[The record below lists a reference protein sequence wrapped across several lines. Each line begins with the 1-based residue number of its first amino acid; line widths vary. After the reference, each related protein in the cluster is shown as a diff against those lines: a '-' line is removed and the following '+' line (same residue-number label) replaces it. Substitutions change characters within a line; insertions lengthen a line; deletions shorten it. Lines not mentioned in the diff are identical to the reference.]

1 MFDSIGLVSGGVQ
14 MASYKDHGAPVQNS
28 KTTKWQ
34 GKIRPNEKSDQ
45 HFLIL
50 PSSTTS
56 QGINFVLRQP
66 AKYSGVFEM
75 AAPTNEITERDF
87 MRFFVLYCILTVVTF
102 ASGAVALH
110 YSGTDEGDAFA
121 STATP
126 LVSLLALPGP
136 DL

>member
-1 MFDSIGLVSGGVQ
+1 
-14 MASYKDHGAPVQNS
+14 
-28 KTTKWQ
+28 
-34 GKIRPNEKSDQ
+34 
-45 HFLIL
+45 
-50 PSSTTS
+50 
-56 QGINFVLRQP
+56 
-66 AKYSGVFEM
+66 M

-121 STATP
+121 FTATP
-126 LVSLLALPGP
+126 PVSLLALPGP